1 MLADEVRGCSALAMA
16 GGDNEILMGD
26 KSRAELLGIVRRGEV
41 VSATDALL
49 CIVLNEPDNRWVEQV
64 VLECLE
70 AGKTEAVRQ
79 LAVTCVGHIVR
90 LHGELVDS
98 RLRRKLDEYA
108 KDPIYAGLVEAAR
121 DDIEVYERRGPF

>member
-1 MLADEVRGCSALAMA
+1 MD
-16 GGDNEILMGD
+16 D

-108 KDPIYAGLVEAAR
+108 KDPTYAGLVEAAR